1 MEWIIVT
8 VLTLTFA
15 FLKYPDLDK
24 NNSVTKHKFFK
35 SPRFP
40 ELILYGFVSL
50 VIINVIFFSDPFS
63 MIGTI
68 IFLSFVVVF
77 FNIIFF
83 IYKFLL
89 TKSKKQN
96 VQQQGVRRK

>member
-1 MEWIIVT
+1 MKWIIVT

-24 NNSVTKHKFFK
+24 NNNVTKHRFFK

-77 FNIIFF
+77 FNIINFF
-83 IYKFLL
+83 IYKLLL
-89 TKSKKQN
+89 TKSKKEN
-96 VQQQGVRRK
+96 VQQRG